1 MIHQEVILLN
11 LLNEPN
17 NSKLVTRKWN
27 IANNQS
33 SLNYDVGNE
42 TIYNRGVLKSNLCD
56 YNGAYILVKGNI
68 AISRYHIIQVAFKNC
83 APFIKCITKIDGTT
97 IDDIENLDLAMSM
110 YSLII
115 YSSNYSETIESLWFH
130 SKDKATNFNA
140 DITNTNNFK
149 SFMY

>member
-42 TIYNRGVLKSNLCD
+42 TIYHRGVLKSNLCD

-68 AISRYHIIQVAFKNC
+68 AISRHHIIQVAFKNC
-83 APFIKCITKIDGTT
+83 APFIKCITKIDETT
-97 IDDIENLDLAMSM
+97 IDDIE
-110 YSLII
+110 I
-115 YSSNYSETIESLWFH
+115 
-130 SKDKATNFNA
+130 
-140 DITNTNNFK
+140 
-149 SFMY
+149 